1 MVTLEVVFI
10 THTRTPVHTHKGS
23 LPLSLCT
30 HRQSQTQIHTKK
42 INSKTNHKFY
52 YQKDDTA
59 KNFSY
64 KKTFASIKA

>member
-30 HRQSQTQIHTKK
+30 HRQSQTQRHTQK
-42 INSKTNHKFY
+42 INSKINHKFY
-52 YQKDDTA
+52 YQKDDMA

-64 KKTFASIKA
+64 KKTLASINA